1 VIVQLNNRDSLTNS
15 PFKPAWW
22 LKSPHLQTIWPSLFR
37 PRIKLDIE
45 VERIEL
51 NDGDFIDLSWHQA
64 CRGPL
69 VMLIHGL
76 EGTHDSHYV
85 SPILQRLHQAGFSTL
100 FMHLRGCG
108 AEPNRLLRSYH
119 SGASEDLHEIL
130 QILQARKQFPDAIIG
145 ISLGGNL
152 LLKYLSERGS
162 NSSLRAAIAVSV
174 PFNLAHAAARL
185 EQGFSKIY
193 GRYLLDKLKKS
204 YQNKYQKR
212 AFTEAVDLSTIRT
225 IYQFDDKIT
234 SKVNGFKDAEDYYR
248 KCSSGTK
255 LKNIHT
261 PTLIIHAEDDPFMY
275 PANIPTHDQ
284 LGPGVHLE
292 LCKHGGHVGFIQGNL
307 PFRAEYWLDR
317 RITEYLKQQLK
328 PEQPSIDKSD
338 LQLSSN

>member
-1 VIVQLNNRDSLTNS
+1 MQLPNQESLKYR

-37 PRIKLDIE
+37 ARIKLDIHR
-45 VERIEL
+45 ERIEL
-51 NDGDFIDLSWHQA
+51 SDGDFIDLSWHQA

-76 EGTHDSHYV
+76 EGSHDSHYV
-85 SPILQRLHQAGFSTL
+85 TPILQRLHQAGFSTL
-100 FMHLRGCG
+100 FMHLRGCSL
-108 AEPNRLLRSYH
+108 EPNRLLRSYH
-119 SGASEDLHEIL
+119 SGATEDLGEIL
-130 QILQARKQFPDAIIG
+130 QRLQARGQFPDAIVG
-145 ISLGGNL
+145 FSLGGNL
-152 LLKYLSERGS
+152 LLKYLSELGS
-162 NSSLRAAIAVSV
+162 NSTLRAAIAVSV

-193 GRYLLDKLKKS
+193 GHYLLDKLKKS
-204 YQNKYQKR
+204 YRKKCQKR
-212 AFTEAVDLSTIRT
+212 AFTASVDLSTIRT

-234 SKVNGFKDAEDYYR
+234 SKVNGFNDADDYYG

-255 LKNIHT
+255 LKSIHT

-275 PANIPTHDQ
+275 PTNTPTLDQ
-284 LGPGVHLE
+284 LGPGVRLE

-307 PFRAEYWLDR
+307 PFKAEYWLDQ
-317 RITEYLKQQLK
+317 RIIEFLDDQLK
-328 PEQPSIDKSD
+328 PEQSSIDKSN